1 MRRECGEW
9 VRTEDKAV
17 GVMREGV
24 GSGKLWGTGCEEGG
38 YGESVRR
45 EVVGLGV
52 RREGVRR
59 EGWRT

>member
-1 MRRECGEW
+1 
-9 VRTEDKAV
+9 V
-17 GVMREGV
+17 GSGCDEGV